1 MIAASALLAAEQVRT
16 PGHFQWP
23 VITLLLLVLHAYVE
37 QARAGRWSV
46 VLGGIT
52 FWLMDW
58 VNEIVNGLLF
68 HFSSFAPAWS
78 TAGSSAY
85 TVLIG
90 LNVEISLMF
99 AVMGLLALRM
109 LPDDARQRWLG
120 LPNRLVLAATASV
133 ACVLVELWLHHVG
146 ALQWAWADWNADHPW
161 LIWLLGY
168 LPFFV
173 AAYAVHDLN
182 CRRRQVSIVA
192 ALATAVALALYVFA
206 DLLAWI

>member
-68 HFSSFAPAWS
+68 HFSGFAPAWS

>member
-1 MIAASALLAAEQVRT
+1 MLAPSALLAAAQLRT
-16 PGHFQWP
+16 PDHFQWP

-37 QARAGRWSV
+37 QARAGRWNV
-46 VLGGIT
+46 VLGGIA

-68 HFSSFAPAWS
+68 HFSGFAPAWS

-99 AVMGLLALRM
+99 AVMGLIATRL
-109 LPDDARQRWLG
+109 LPDDAQQRWFG
-120 LPNRLVLAATASV
+120 LPNRLVLAATSSV
-133 ACVLVELWLHHVG
+133 ACVLVELWLHHIG
-146 ALQWAWADWNADHPW
+146 ALQWAWSGWNADRPW

-173 AAYAVHDLN
+173 VAYAVHDLAS
-182 CRRRQVSIVA
+182 RRRQITVVA
-192 ALATAVALALYVFA
+192 TLATAVALALYVFG